1 MGETMIR
8 VNKIYGL
15 LAENGITQKEMA
27 QKIGITQKTFREKMS
42 KNVFKSNEIEVM
54 ISVLNIENPAEIF
67 FAEDVAQ

>member
-15 LAENGITQKEMA
+15 LAENGMTQKEMA
-27 QKIGITQKTFREKMS
+27 QKIGITQKTFREKMN

-54 ISVLNIENPAEIF
+54 ISVLNIENPSEIF